1 MSAEEYPKPFV
12 TVDAVVFSIFDD
24 DLKVL
29 LIKRGRPPFEGRW
42 ALPGGFVEIDET
54 LETAAKRELQEETGV
69 ANVQLEQLYTFGDP
83 GRDPR
88 GRSISVV
95 YYTLANADRI
105 QPQAATDAADAR
117 WFSAFRPPPL
127 AFDHRKILRCAV
139 ERLRNK
145 TEWTTVGAELLPR
158 RFTLDDLQRVYEII
172 LQRPMDKRYF
182 KKKVL
187 SQGNIVE
194 IGQTRDE
201 QTHRP
206 IRLYTFCRRRS
217 RRTTGCF

>member
-54 LETAAKRELQEETGV
+54 LETAARRELQEETGV
-69 ANVQLEQLYTFGDP
+69 TNVSLEQLYTFGDP

-105 QPQAATDAADAR
+105 QPQADTDAADAR
-117 WFSAFRPPPL
+117 WFSAFHPPPL
-127 AFDHRKILRCAV
+127 AFDHRKILCCAV

-194 IGQTRDE
+194 IGQMRDE
-201 QTHRP
+201 QTHRSV
-206 IRLYTFCRRRS
+206 RLYTFRRRRS
-217 RRTTGCF
+217 GRTTGCF